1 MHVALATELVLSP
14 ATMDGAIAA
23 VWHAF
28 DASPL
33 THVPLFE
40 ASLAVGAFV
49 LWFAFFESLH
59 LWLPGAQDWRLD
71 KQLPSKPLSC
81 FREDVHKTAV
91 PALTYLGSIWL
102 GQQLGVFTALFG
114 SRPVFTEAPTFAQF
128 SLEVIIGVVLYDLLF
143 YPFHR
148 SFHSS
153 KAPLAW
159 REQHGRHHQWGRQEV
174 HAHNA
179 CETVQNSYLD
189 AGIQVMI
196 NIFVQNISPWGFGC
210 KHPLSRAAH
219 NLMVTYLLSEAH
231 SGYDLP
237 FQSHRLFPAIFG
249 GSVRHEEHHQRGSV
263 CFHQFFKYLD
273 DSTGAAPR
281 AAPEQG
287 PDGAGSEAQLW
298 LAADCEVADSVSRGL
313 TPARDAMPDA
323 MPDAV
328 EVRQAP
334 YASGGGQ
341 TLRSLI
347 TNSKNRK
354 ALD

>member
-1 MHVALATELVLSP
+1 M
-14 ATMDGAIAA
+14 
-23 VWHAF
+23 
-28 DASPL
+28 
-33 THVPLFE
+33 
-40 ASLAVGAFV
+40 
-49 LWFAFFESLH
+49 
-59 LWLPGAQDWRLD
+59 
-71 KQLPSKPLSC
+71 
-81 FREDVHKTAV
+81 
-91 PALTYLGSIWL
+91 
-102 GQQLGVFTALFG
+102 
-114 SRPVFTEAPTFAQF
+114 
-128 SLEVIIGVVLYDLLF
+128 
-143 YPFHR
+143 
-148 SFHSS
+148 
-153 KAPLAW
+153 
-159 REQHGRHHQWGRQEV
+159 

-281 AAPEQG
+281 AAPEIEG
-287 PDGAGSEAQLW
+287 PAGAESEARLW
-298 LAADCEVADSVSRGL
+298 RAADCEAADSVSRGL
-313 TPARDAMPDA
+313 AAARDAMPNA
-323 MPDAV
+323 A
-328 EVRQAP
+328 EVDQAP
-334 YASGGGQ
+334 YASAAGP

-354 ALD
+354 A

>member
-1 MHVALATELVLSP
+1 M
-14 ATMDGAIAA
+14 
-23 VWHAF
+23 
-28 DASPL
+28 
-33 THVPLFE
+33 
-40 ASLAVGAFV
+40 
-49 LWFAFFESLH
+49 
-59 LWLPGAQDWRLD
+59 
-71 KQLPSKPLSC
+71 
-81 FREDVHKTAV
+81 
-91 PALTYLGSIWL
+91 
-102 GQQLGVFTALFG
+102 
-114 SRPVFTEAPTFAQF
+114 
-128 SLEVIIGVVLYDLLF
+128 
-143 YPFHR
+143 
-148 SFHSS
+148 
-153 KAPLAW
+153 
-159 REQHGRHHQWGRQEV
+159 

-249 GSVRHEEHHQRGSV
+249 GSVRHEEHHQRS
-263 CFHQFFKYLD
+263 K
-273 DSTGAAPR
+273 
-281 AAPEQG
+281 
-287 PDGAGSEAQLW
+287 AQLW